1 MGKGKTSMADF
12 GNDAESGP
20 GITYGRSF
28 QTLTCKWTAYSQQM
42 FIGQQWNKKNKV
54 NGISFIKL
62 ILYSIYMLLLDSKI
76 LFSIIFSF
84 FNEMMAILLD
94 GEKTILL
101 LDGFG
106 LFPLVLW
113 SSVANTARFSPK
125 SISSF
130 SWAPS

>member
-1 MGKGKTSMADF
+1 
-12 GNDAESGP
+12 
-20 GITYGRSF
+20 
-28 QTLTCKWTAYSQQM
+28 M

-94 GEKTILL
+94 GE
-101 LDGFG
+101 
-106 LFPLVLW
+106 
-113 SSVANTARFSPK
+113 
-125 SISSF
+125 
-130 SWAPS
+130 